1 MLNFNDAVSEL
12 LGCLTQ
18 DVESEITVSVIPI
31 NPRFEEFKQWAIDY
45 VQEHDSLEPHH
56 QTLQQIP
63 NMASADDLEQLL
75 RANHAYCDDCLLK
88 MYSRYAIQQDDDGC
102 GCGGED
108 GQARGGI
115 PAEPVEVEKEDP
127 FASAQS
133 ACADMVE
140 QEEPPIGGG

>member
-1 MLNFNDAVSEL
+1 MLDFNNAVEDILGGLSEP
-12 LGCLTQ
+12 
-18 DVESEITVSVIPI
+18 VIIQIAPT
-31 NPRFEEFKQWAIDY
+31 NPRFEEFKQWAIGY

-63 NMASADDLEQLL
+63 NLASADDLEQLL
-75 RANHAYCDDCLLK
+75 RHNHDYCDDCLLK
-88 MYSRYAIQQDDDGC
+88 MYRKYAIQQDDDGC

-115 PAEPVEVEKEDP
+115 PAEPTEVEQQDEDP

-133 ACADMVE
+133 ACADMVKQE
-140 QEEPPIGGG
+140 EEPPIGGG